1 MQSPPKPQTQSGPSA
16 LAIATFILGLLA
28 FPTGGLTGIAA
39 IITGIIEFFNIH
51 TGRSSRAGY
60 VLNLVGFGIACA
72 VLLFLVVFGVAVLS
86 FFRPWIEEI
95 QRTVSGMAPRK

>member
-1 MQSPPKPQTQSGPSA
+1 MQSPPKIQTQSGPSA
-16 LAIATFILGLLA
+16 LAIATLVLGLLA

-39 IITGIIEFFNIH
+39 VITGIIEFFNIRA
-51 TGRSSRAGY
+51 GRSSRAGY

-72 VLLFLVVFGVAVLS
+72 VLLLLIVFGVAVIS

-95 QRTVSGMAPRK
+95 QRSVSGMVPRK